1 MVRFH
6 YVLME
11 YLVKCRK
18 AYFSL
23 SGNRLVRG
31 PMGSN
36 PKETVASLLEGNA
49 FADCLGFDSA

>member
-1 MVRFH
+1 
-6 YVLME
+6 ME
-11 YLVKCRK
+11 YLAKCCK

-23 SGNRLVRG
+23 FGRRLDRG

-49 FADCLGFDSA
+49 FADCLGFNLA